1 MNAPQN
7 PPKIKIVRREHTRVD
22 DMLNVDYR
30 KISKEEYRN
39 HESNHEGIF
48 AGIFGD
54 PLRTPETE
62 EIDLK
67 LLYKL
72 IYQANLKIDYIMEML
87 ESRDTDRYDSTG
99 TKCVNISGSG
109 IKFTS
114 NQLFSVGDIIALRI
128 FLPLVSSTWA
138 TVLGE
143 VKSSVDAPREGE
155 YLTAVRFVRLSED
168 DRESIIRY
176 VFKKQRELLRETSDD
191 KERE

>member
-1 MNAPQN
+1 
-7 PPKIKIVRREHTRVD
+7 VD
-22 DMLNVDYR
+22 DILKIDYR
-30 KISKEEYRN
+30 KIPKEEYRKC
-39 HESNHEGIF
+39 ESNHEGIF

-54 PLRTPETE
+54 PLKTPETE

-87 ESRDTDRYDSTG
+87 ESKDTDRYDSAG
-99 TKCVNISGSG
+99 TKYVNISGSG
-109 IKFTS
+109 IKFIS

-128 FLPLVSSTWA
+128 FLPLASSTWM

-143 VKSSVDAPREGE
+143 VKSSVGTSQKSE
-155 YLTAVRFVRLSED
+155 YLTAVRFMGLSED

-176 VFKKQRELLRETSDD
+176 VFKKQREILRETSDT
-191 KERE
+191 KEWE